1 MKKNRQDRF
10 QMIVGCILLLA
21 AGCGCYNRL
30 FYGQLPAEAGVI
42 SVQEQQSWALW
53 TSVGALLLGLGFWVV
68 LQRERCVL
76 PALYRAEVVLMAVF
90 VMPSVAFDSIAEV
103 CALSGL
109 QITQAQVNEI
119 YRYSMIAL
127 IYMAVFSIYFT
138 WLYREREDIGT
149 ARDIFRRHSKF
160 GRLRRGHTVPVWLKI
175 ATNIVGVIAVVML
188 LLLNISAPWNYLFQ
202 GAALIL
208 FYCFTR
214 IFAADVDSLDISETE
229 S

>member
-1 MKKNRQDRF
+1 MKKKDRF
-10 QMIVGCILLLA
+10 QLIVGCILLLA

-42 SVQEQQSWALW
+42 SVQDQQSWALW
-53 TSVGALLLGLGFWVV
+53 TSVGALLLGFGFWVV
-68 LQRERCVL
+68 LQREKCVL
-76 PALYRAEVVLMAVF
+76 PALYRADVVLMAVF
-90 VMPSVAFDSIAEV
+90 VMPSVAIDSITKI

-127 IYMAVFSIYFT
+127 IYMAVFSIFFT
-138 WLYREREDIGT
+138 WLYRERDDIGT
-149 ARDIFRRHSKF
+149 ARAIVRRYGKF
-160 GRLRRGHTVPVWLKI
+160 GRLRRQSAPVWVKI
-175 ATNIVGVIAVVML
+175 ATSIIGVIATVML

-214 IFAADVDSLDISETE
+214 IFAADLDSVEISETE

>member
-1 MKKNRQDRF
+1 MKKIRRDRF
-10 QMIVGCILLLA
+10 QLIVGCILLLA

-53 TSVGALLLGLGFWVV
+53 SSVGALLLGLGFWVV
-68 LQRERCVL
+68 LQREQCVL

-90 VMPSVAFDSIAEV
+90 VMPSVAIDSIAKI

-109 QITQAQVNEI
+109 QVTQAQVNEI

-138 WLYREREDIGT
+138 WLSREQEDTGTVRAIVRRYRRL
-149 ARDIFRRHSKF
+149 
-160 GRLRRGHTVPVWLKI
+160 GRLRRQSAPVWVII
-175 ATNIVGVIAVVML
+175 ATHILGILGTIML

-202 GAALIL
+202 GVGLLL
-208 FYCFTR
+208 FYCVTR
-214 IFAADVDSLDISETE
+214 IFMPADSDETFRLL
-229 S
+229 

>member
-10 QMIVGCILLLA
+10 QLIVGCILLLA

-42 SVQEQQSWALW
+42 SVQDQQSWALW
-53 TSVGALLLGLGFWVV
+53 SSVGALLLGLGFWVV
-68 LQRERCVL
+68 LQREQCVL
-76 PALYRAEVVLMAVF
+76 PALYRAEAVLMAVF
-90 VMPSVAFDSIAEV
+90 VMPSVAIDSIAKI

-109 QITQAQVNEI
+109 QVTQAQVNEI

-138 WLYREREDIGT
+138 WLYREREEIGT
-149 ARDIFRRHSKF
+149 VRAIVRRYRRF
-160 GRLRRGHTVPVWLKI
+160 GRLRRQSAPVWVII
-175 ATNIVGVIAVVML
+175 ATHILGILGTIML

-202 GAALIL
+202 GVGLLL
-208 FYCFTR
+208 FYCATR
-214 IFAADVDSLDISETE
+214 MFAPDSGIKRSADTV
-229 S
+229 

>member
-10 QMIVGCILLLA
+10 QLIVGCILLLA

-42 SVQEQQSWALW
+42 SVQDQQSWALW
-53 TSVGALLLGLGFWVV
+53 SSVGALLLGLGFWVV
-68 LQRERCVL
+68 LQREQCVL

-90 VMPSVAFDSIAEV
+90 VMPSVAVDSIAKI

-109 QITQAQVNEI
+109 QVTQAQVNEI

-138 WLYREREDIGT
+138 WLSREQEDTGTVRAIVRRYRR
-149 ARDIFRRHSKF
+149 F
-160 GRLRRGHTVPVWLKI
+160 GRLRRQSAPVWVII
-175 ATNIVGVIAVVML
+175 ATHILGILGTIML

-202 GAALIL
+202 GVGLLL
-208 FYCFTR
+208 FYCATRLFTPP
-214 IFAADVDSLDISETE
+214 DIDETFRLL
-229 S
+229 

>member
-10 QMIVGCILLLA
+10 QLIVGCILLLA

-30 FYGQLPAEAGVI
+30 FYGQLPAEAGVV

-68 LQRERCVL
+68 LQREQCVL
-76 PALYRAEVVLMAVF
+76 PALYRGEVALMALF
-90 VMPSVAFDSIAEV
+90 VMPSVAFDSIAKV
-103 CALSGL
+103 CALSGQ
-109 QITQAQVNEI
+109 QIAQAQIHEI

-127 IYMAVFSIYFT
+127 TYMAFFSIYFT

-149 ARDIFRRHSKF
+149 VRSIVRRYSKF
-160 GRLRRGHTVPVWLKI
+160 GRLRRQSAPVWLKI
-175 ATNIVGVIAVVML
+175 ATNIVGVIATVML

-214 IFAADVDSLDISETE
+214 IFAADLDSVEISETE

>member
-1 MKKNRQDRF
+1 MKKIRRDRF
-10 QMIVGCILLLA
+10 QLIVGCILLLA

-53 TSVGALLLGLGFWVV
+53 SSVGALLLGLGFWVV
-68 LQRERCVL
+68 LQREQCVL

-90 VMPSVAFDSIAEV
+90 VMPSVAVDSIAKI

-109 QITQAQVNEI
+109 QVTQAQVNEI

-138 WLYREREDIGT
+138 WLYREREDTGT
-149 ARDIFRRHSKF
+149 VRAIVRRYRRF
-160 GRLRRGHTVPVWLKI
+160 GRSRIQAAPVCVII
-175 ATNIVGVIAVVML
+175 ATHILGILGTVML

-202 GAALIL
+202 GVGLLL
-208 FYCFTR
+208 FYCVTR
-214 IFAADVDSLDISETE
+214 IFMPADSDETFHLL
-229 S
+229 

>member
-1 MKKNRQDRF
+1 MKKKDRF
-10 QMIVGCILLLA
+10 QLIVGCILLLA

-30 FYGQLPAEAGVI
+30 FYGQLPTEAGAI

-53 TSVGALLLGLGFWVV
+53 TSVGALLLGLGFWIV
-68 LQRERCVL
+68 LQREQCVL

-103 CALSGL
+103 CALSGQ
-109 QITQAQVNEI
+109 QIAQTQVHEI

-127 IYMAVFSIYFT
+127 IYMTVFSIYFT

-149 ARDIFRRHSKF
+149 ARAIVRRYSKF
-160 GRLRRGHTVPVWLKI
+160 GRLRRQSAPVWVKI
-175 ATNIVGVIAVVML
+175 VTSIIGVIAAVML

-214 IFAADVDSLDISETE
+214 IFAADLDSVEISETE
-229 S
+229 F

>member
-1 MKKNRQDRF
+1 MKKIRRDRF
-10 QMIVGCILLLA
+10 QLIVGCILLLA

-68 LQRERCVL
+68 LQREQCVL

-90 VMPSVAFDSIAEV
+90 VMPSVAVDSITKI

-109 QITQAQVNEI
+109 QIAQAQVHEI

-127 IYMAVFSIYFT
+127 VYMAVFSIYFT
-138 WLYREREDIGT
+138 WLYRERDIGT
-149 ARDIFRRHSKF
+149 ERAIVRRYSKF
-160 GRLRRGHTVPVWLKI
+160 GRLRRQSAPVWVRI
-175 ATNIVGVIAVVML
+175 ATHILGILGTVML

-202 GAALIL
+202 GVGLLL
-208 FYCFTR
+208 FYCVTR
-214 IFAADVDSLDISETE
+214 MFAPDSGIKRSADTV
-229 S
+229 

>member
-10 QMIVGCILLLA
+10 QLIVGCILLLA

-30 FYGQLPAEAGVI
+30 FYGQLPAEAGVV

-68 LQRERCVL
+68 LQREKDVL
-76 PALYRAEVVLMAVF
+76 PALYRAEVVLMAAF
-90 VMPSVAFDSIAEV
+90 VMPSVAVDSITKI

-127 IYMAVFSIYFT
+127 IYMAFFSIFFT

-149 ARDIFRRHSKF
+149 ARAIVRRYSKS
-160 GRLRRGHTVPVWLKI
+160 GRLRRQSAPVWVR
-175 ATNIVGVIAVVML
+175 IVTHILGILGTVML
-188 LLLNISAPWNYLFQ
+188 LFLNISAPWNYLFQ
-202 GAALIL
+202 GVGLLL
-208 FYCFTR
+208 FYCVTQM
-214 IFAADVDSLDISETE
+214 FAPDSGIKRSADTV
-229 S
+229 

>member
-1 MKKNRQDRF
+1 MKKIRRDRF
-10 QMIVGCILLLA
+10 QLIVGCILLLA

-53 TSVGALLLGLGFWVV
+53 SSVGALLLGLGFWVV
-68 LQRERCVL
+68 LQREQCVL

-90 VMPSVAFDSIAEV
+90 VMPSVAIDSIAKI

-109 QITQAQVNEI
+109 QVTQAQVNEI

-138 WLYREREDIGT
+138 WLSREQEDTGTVRAIVRRYRRL
-149 ARDIFRRHSKF
+149 
-160 GRLRRGHTVPVWLKI
+160 GRLRRQSAPVWVII
-175 ATNIVGVIAVVML
+175 ATHILGILGTVML

-202 GAALIL
+202 GVGLLL
-208 FYCFTR
+208 FYCVTR
-214 IFAADVDSLDISETE
+214 IFMPADSDETFRLL
-229 S
+229 

>member
-10 QMIVGCILLLA
+10 QLIVGCILLLA

-30 FYGQLPAEAGVI
+30 FYGQLPAEAGVV

-68 LQRERCVL
+68 LQREKDVL
-76 PALYRAEVVLMAVF
+76 PALYRAEVVLMAAF
-90 VMPSVAFDSIAEV
+90 VMPSVAIDSITKI

-138 WLYREREDIGT
+138 WLYREREDTGT
-149 ARDIFRRHSKF
+149 VRAIVRGYRRF
-160 GRLRRGHTVPVWLKI
+160 GRLRRQSAPVWVII
-175 ATNIVGVIAVVML
+175 ATHILGILGTVML

-202 GAALIL
+202 GVGLLL
-208 FYCFTR
+208 FYCATR
-214 IFAADVDSLDISETE
+214 IFTPADSDETFRLL
-229 S
+229 

>member
-1 MKKNRQDRF
+1 MKKKDRF
-10 QMIVGCILLLA
+10 QLIVGCILLLA

-30 FYGQLPAEAGVI
+30 FYGQLPTEAGAI

-53 TSVGALLLGLGFWVV
+53 TSVGALLLGLGFWSV

-103 CALSGL
+103 CALLGQ
-109 QITQAQVNEI
+109 QITQTQVHEI

-127 IYMAVFSIYFT
+127 IYMTVFSIYFT
-138 WLYREREDIGT
+138 WLYREREEIGT
-149 ARDIFRRHSKF
+149 ARAIVRRYSKF
-160 GRLRRGHTVPVWLKI
+160 GRLRRQSAPVWVKI
-175 ATNIVGVIAVVML
+175 ATSIIGVIATVLL

-214 IFAADVDSLDISETE
+214 IFAADLDSVEISETE

>member
-1 MKKNRQDRF
+1 MKKKDRF
-10 QMIVGCILLLA
+10 QLIVGCILLLA

-30 FYGQLPAEAGVI
+30 FYGQLPTEAGAI

-53 TSVGALLLGLGFWVV
+53 SSVGALLLGLGFWVV
-68 LQRERCVL
+68 LQREQCVL

-103 CALSGL
+103 CALSGQ
-109 QITQAQVNEI
+109 QIARTQVHEI

-127 IYMAVFSIYFT
+127 IYMTVFSIYFT

-149 ARDIFRRHSKF
+149 ARAIVRRYSKF
-160 GRLRRGHTVPVWLKI
+160 GRLRRQSAPVWVKI
-175 ATNIVGVIAVVML
+175 ATSIIGVIATVML

-214 IFAADVDSLDISETE
+214 IFAADLDSVEISETE

>member
-1 MKKNRQDRF
+1 MKKIRRDRF
-10 QMIVGCILLLA
+10 QLIVGCILLLA

-53 TSVGALLLGLGFWVV
+53 SSVGALLLGLGFWVV
-68 LQRERCVL
+68 LQREQCVL

-90 VMPSVAFDSIAEV
+90 VMPSVAVDSIAKI

-109 QITQAQVNEI
+109 QVTQAQVNEI

-138 WLYREREDIGT
+138 WLYREREDTGT
-149 ARDIFRRHSKF
+149 VRAIVRRYRRF
-160 GRLRRGHTVPVWLKI
+160 GRLRRQSAPVWVII
-175 ATNIVGVIAVVML
+175 ATHILGILGTVML

-202 GAALIL
+202 GVGLLL
-208 FYCFTR
+208 FYCVTR
-214 IFAADVDSLDISETE
+214 IFMPADSDETFRLL
-229 S
+229 

>member
-1 MKKNRQDRF
+1 MKKKDRF
-10 QMIVGCILLLA
+10 QLIVGYILLLA

-30 FYGQLPAEAGVI
+30 FYGQLPTEAGAI

-53 TSVGALLLGLGFWVV
+53 TSVGALLLGLGFWIV
-68 LQRERCVL
+68 LQREQCVL

-103 CALSGL
+103 CALSGQ
-109 QITQAQVNEI
+109 QIAQTQVHEI

-127 IYMAVFSIYFT
+127 IYMTVFSIYFT

-149 ARDIFRRHSKF
+149 ARAIVRRYSKF
-160 GRLRRGHTVPVWLKI
+160 GRLRRQSAPVWVKI
-175 ATNIVGVIAVVML
+175 ATSIIGVIAAVML

-214 IFAADVDSLDISETE
+214 IFAADLDSVEISETE
-229 S
+229 F

>member
-10 QMIVGCILLLA
+10 QLIVGCILLLA
-21 AGCGCYNRL
+21 AGSGCYNRL
-30 FYGQLPAEAGVI
+30 FYGQLSTEAGAI

-90 VMPSVAFDSIAEV
+90 VMPSVAFDSIAKV
-103 CALSGL
+103 CALLGQ
-109 QITQAQVNEI
+109 QIAQTQVHEI

-127 IYMAVFSIYFT
+127 IYMTVFSIYFT
-138 WLYREREDIGT
+138 WLYREREDSGT
-149 ARDIFRRHSKF
+149 ARAIVRRYSRF
-160 GRLRRGHTVPVWLKI
+160 GRLRRKSAPVWVKI
-175 ATNIVGVIAVVML
+175 ATNIIGVIATVML

-214 IFAADVDSLDISETE
+214 IFAADLDSVEISETE

>member
-1 MKKNRQDRF
+1 MKKIRQDRF
-10 QMIVGCILLLA
+10 QLIVGCILLLA

-53 TSVGALLLGLGFWVV
+53 SSVGALLLGLGFWVV
-68 LQRERCVL
+68 LQREQCVL

-90 VMPSVAFDSIAEV
+90 VMPSVAIDSIAKI

-109 QITQAQVNEI
+109 QVTQAQVNEI

-138 WLYREREDIGT
+138 WLSREQEDTGTVRAIVRRYRR
-149 ARDIFRRHSKF
+149 F
-160 GRLRRGHTVPVWLKI
+160 GRLRRQSAPVWVII
-175 ATNIVGVIAVVML
+175 AIHILGILGTIML

-202 GAALIL
+202 GVGLLL
-208 FYCFTR
+208 FYCATR
-214 IFAADVDSLDISETE
+214 MFAPDSGIKRSADTV
-229 S
+229 